1 VAIDLR
7 ARLKQDKPFYFI
19 WATMPG
25 AVLAG
30 QLARLPYEA
39 VCIDMQHGLSGFSDA
54 VVMIPEIVAA
64 GKPAMIR
71 VLWNEPG
78 LIGQA
83 LDVGA
88 SAIIVPMINSA
99 KEAAALVKAAKY
111 PPIGMRSWGGYAA
124 VQAAG
129 LAPSAYLSHANQGT
143 LAFAMVETQEALDNV
158 DAIAATPGLD
168 GLFIGP
174 NDLGISLGHG
184 LNADLTI
191 PKLDAAVRKIGAA
204 AAKSG
209 LIAGAFGG
217 NPTNCRYFAERGFR
231 FIVAVTE
238 VGLLA
243 AGAKTLQ
250 AASEHN

>member
-1 VAIDLR
+1 MAIDLR
-7 ARLKQDKPFYFI
+7 ARLRQDKPFYFI

-25 AVLAG
+25 ATLAG

-39 VCIDMQHGLSGFSDA
+39 VCIDMQHGLSAFSDA

-111 PPIGMRSWGGYAA
+111 PPVGMRSWGGYAA

-191 PKLDAAVRKIGAA
+191 PKLDAAVRKIGGA
-204 AAKSG
+204 AAKNG
-209 LIAGAFGG
+209 LFAGAFGG
-217 NPTNCRYFAERGFR
+217 NPNNCRYFAERGFK

-238 VGLLA
+238 VGLMA

-250 AASEHN
+250 AATEQN

>member
-1 VAIDLR
+1 MRFDLR

-25 AVLAG
+25 SVLAG
-30 QLARLPYEA
+30 QLARLPYEG
-39 VCIDMQHGLSGFSDA
+39 VCIDMQHGLSGFGD
-54 VVMIPEIVAA
+54 VVTMIPEIISA

-88 SAIIVPMINSA
+88 AAIIVPMINSA

-111 PPIGMRSWGGYAA
+111 PPLGMRSWGGYAA

-129 LAPSAYLSHANQGT
+129 VVPTAYLAEANEGT

-158 DAIAATPGLD
+158 DAIAATPGARR
-168 GLFIGP
+168 
-174 NDLGISLGHG
+174 SLHR
-184 LNADLTI
+184 A
-191 PKLDAAVRKIGAA
+191 
-204 AAKSG
+204 
-209 LIAGAFGG
+209 
-217 NPTNCRYFAERGFR
+217 
-231 FIVAVTE
+231 
-238 VGLLA
+238 
-243 AGAKTLQ
+243 Q
-250 AASEHN
+250 